1 MKKRLS
7 ILLFIILAV
16 FLFTACASAGSSA
29 YNDTAMWAAPQAPQA
44 MPAPE
49 AELYGFDGE
58 MALMADMDD
67 SRSYS
72 MAGGGGDAAG
82 YTHGSSGSSNIVP
95 VAEPG
100 EEPADENLAE
110 KIIYSVHA
118 SIETMQFDDTI
129 KKVDQL
135 LATYNAFIE
144 NSSVSGINY
153 ESRHYGWNEYRY
165 AHFTLRVPVN
175 QLSAMV
181 ENLGTLG
188 NITHRSNDAI
198 NITSQFFD
206 TQSRLNSLRI
216 QEERLLDMLSNAED
230 VPDLIM
236 IEQRLSDIRYQI
248 EALTTTLTGWQR
260 QVDFST
266 VSLYI
271 REVEEFTE
279 QPQLNVSYW
288 EQIEDGFFATIRSV
302 GQFFMDLFKWL
313 AISAPVIVIYAVIII
328 IILLIIRQKIRS
340 VRKKRAAQNEILFE
354 TQTPAVTQEPNAAQE
369 TGNETEEPKEAQ

>member
-7 ILLFIILAV
+7 ILLFIILAS

-29 YNDTAMWAAPQAPQA
+29 NNDTAVWASPQAPSA

-49 AELYGFDGE
+49 AEMYAYDS
-58 MALMADMDD
+58 DMVMMSVAED

-72 MAGGGGDAAG
+72 MAGGGEAG
-82 YTHGSSGSSNIVP
+82 GIIHGSSGSGNIVP
-95 VAEPG
+95 VAEPAPD
-100 EEPADENLAE
+100 PADENLAE

-118 SIETMQFDDTI
+118 SIETMQFDETI
-129 KKVDQL
+129 AKVNQL

-153 ESRHYGWNEYRY
+153 ESRHYGWNEFRY

-175 QLSAMV
+175 QLNAMV
-181 ENLGTLG
+181 ENLDSLG

-236 IEQRLSDIRYQI
+236 IEERLSNVRYQI
-248 EALTTTLTGWQR
+248 ESLTTTLTGWQR

-288 EQIEDGFFATIRSV
+288 QQIEDGFLATIRSV
-302 GQFFMDLFKWL
+302 GQFFMDVFKWL
-313 AISAPVIVIYAVIII
+313 IISAPVILIYVVIILI
-328 IILLIIRQKIRS
+328 VLLIIRQKIRS
-340 VRKKRAAQNEILFE
+340 AKKKRAAQNEALFE
-354 TQTPAVTQEPNAAQE
+354 TQTPVITQEPE
-369 TGNETEEPKEAQ
+369 EAQDIQEN